1 MRATFSRRW
10 RPILPKK
17 SIDPGARC
25 LRSRAFNE
33 TMMATASANVRVQVG
48 DRLASSNAL
57 ASLQRPEGAGMGV
70 LFQHFPDSEAERD
83 FVRSERADRAPAIR
97 ALIIIAIAT
106 LGSYIVM
113 NPMHFP
119 RAGVLVYTAAA
130 LAFIAILLG
139 LFFVTKTEFYLARR
153 WIDLPLFVAV
163 LLGMIG
169 LTKALIDQAAIT
181 GFPSHVMALIQMGIL
196 VIFAGVAFAGNVF
209 LFFLWA
215 AGVLALFSAWLFS
228 LPVSPIGKVY
238 ALTNFTTFLIFAL
251 YFNWEID
258 RRARG
263 VFAANR
269 ALARKRVV

>member
-97 ALIIIAIAT
+97 ALNINAIAT
-106 LGSYIVM
+106 LGSYNIM
-113 NPMHFP
+113 TPMHFP
-119 RAGVLVYTAAA
+119 TAGVHGYHDSRLSL
-130 LAFIAILLG
+130 LA
-139 LFFVTKTEFYLARR
+139 TQRT
-153 WIDLPLFVAV
+153 
-163 LLGMIG
+163 
-169 LTKALIDQAAIT
+169 
-181 GFPSHVMALIQMGIL
+181 S
-196 VIFAGVAFAGNVF
+196 
-209 LFFLWA
+209 
-215 AGVLALFSAWLFS
+215 
-228 LPVSPIGKVY
+228 
-238 ALTNFTTFLIFAL
+238 
-251 YFNWEID
+251 
-258 RRARG
+258 
-263 VFAANR
+263 
-269 ALARKRVV
+269 

>member
-1 MRATFSRRW
+1 
-10 RPILPKK
+10 
-17 SIDPGARC
+17 
-25 LRSRAFNE
+25 
-33 TMMATASANVRVQVG
+33 
-48 DRLASSNAL
+48 
-57 ASLQRPEGAGMGV
+57 MGV

-169 LTKALIDQAAIT
+169 LTKALR
-181 GFPSHVMALIQMGIL
+181 SEERRV
-196 VIFAGVAFAGNVF
+196 
-209 LFFLWA
+209 
-215 AGVLALFSAWLFS
+215 
-228 LPVSPIGKVY
+228 GKVCVSTCRSRWSPY
-238 ALTNFTTFLIFAL
+238 H
-251 YFNWEID
+251 
-258 RRARG
+258 
-263 VFAANR
+263 
-269 ALARKRVV
+269 